1 MWLSSQ
7 TGRTGGSGNG
17 RDTVEDRDVP
27 KMFQELQDAGFL
39 EGPLA
44 QSMNVLNSGVMSASI
59 IFGGNRPED
68 EDDWQQVGEQVASW
82 GGDDLPDT
90 QEPYGGRTEAREL
103 ADRKAKGSGGSAGT
117 PRSTNGRPSNID
129 KLLRR
134 GQEQT
139 NALTDASRD
148 GCRMMAEA
156 ISMAMEMQLEETR
169 KQREESRKQRE
180 KEYEMEE
187 VRAKRYK
194 EEKESDRKAL
204 LEGIAMLA
212 AALKQ

>member
-1 MWLSSQ
+1 
-7 TGRTGGSGNG
+7 
-17 RDTVEDRDVP
+17 
-27 KMFQELQDAGFL
+27 
-39 EGPLA
+39 
-44 QSMNVLNSGVMSASI
+44 
-59 IFGGNRPED
+59 
-68 EDDWQQVGEQVASW
+68 
-82 GGDDLPDT
+82 
-90 QEPYGGRTEAREL
+90 
-103 ADRKAKGSGGSAGT
+103 
-117 PRSTNGRPSNID
+117 
-129 KLLRR
+129 
-134 GQEQT
+134 
-139 NALTDASRD
+139 
-148 GCRMMAEA
+148 MMAEA